1 MTIKLCIGTCCEL
14 GRARFPGQSFVA
26 VADKGGKPVAGSLL
40 PAEASVRPLDFD
52 VPPTWDIAAH
62 EAAHAV
68 VAILNGMDVQ
78 RVEVGAL
85 ASMTPGEFRNVT
97 NGALIKVLLAGIAA
111 QNKSFRH
118 EYRMRDADILE
129 FVYAVRIG
137 RGGGCDFCR
146 VAQVIAPLDD
156 NAAVMVWR
164 KFEADTLELIN
175 LPAVWRAIRNIATLL
190 MERRE
195 LTGTEVREA
204 MMAAGIDLDAE
215 HKELCNA

>member
-1 MTIKLCIGTCCEL
+1 MSIKYCIGACCEF
-14 GRARFPGQSFVA
+14 GRERFPGMSFA
-26 VADKGGKPVAGSLL
+26 EVADDAGQPVAGSLL
-40 PAEASVRPLDFD
+40 PPDASVRPLDFD
-52 VPPTWDIAAH
+52 VPATFDLAAH

-68 VAILNGMDVQ
+68 VAILNGMDVE

-85 ASMTPGEFRNVT
+85 AGMTPGEYRNVT

-111 QNKSFRH
+111 QNRTCRH
-118 EYRMRDADILE
+118 EYRMRDAEILE
-129 FVYAVRIG
+129 FVHAIRAA

-146 VAQVIAPLDD
+146 VAHVIAPLDD
-156 NAAVMVWR
+156 NAAVVVWR
-164 KFEADTLELIN
+164 TFEAETLELIN
-175 LPAVWRAIRNIATLL
+175 LPAVWRAIRNIAALL